1 MYSASTVEG
10 IELGP
15 VRRCG
20 AFELTSYCALK
31 LCSFSH
37 TLPHP
42 TPPGPFSNQ
51 AHDPGRESAPR
62 RDWSA
67 QRRKEGLIAMLRP
80 CYTVQRFEYSSAE
93 SAAPYCGLCE
103 DRAIPRASF
112 EGLWG
117 RIYVPVDVPQAALH
131 REARENSPERKRD
144 IRAVADVDESPCTS
158 LTTVAAHYTFDSLF
172 SSPPPPNNSHDGFPH
187 APARPPGRRD
197 GDGRFHGEQRA
208 QDLGCGGV
216 PDGLR
221 DASCAAEG
229 VLSVAVLVCMVL
241 EVGKGVGRH
250 STDPIYLQNLS
261 TIIKIG
267 FFRGLFLVTG
277 ISLVKISVGLFL
289 LRIVEGTVYKRIIL
303 GTIGFLVI
311 FTLACLG
318 TLIFQCIPVDA
329 AWDFIQRP
337 PPFGTGTA
345 KCYSTPVFT
354 AIGLFNGAVNIATDV
369 AFALLPIPIIWKLS
383 VNIRTK
389 ITLIFILSL
398 GFLACVA
405 AIMRETLLVT
415 FFVTP
420 DTNFENAYALWNYAE
435 LAVGIIAA
443 CLPALRP
450 LFAFLLDK
458 ASSTFAS
465 GQVGLSTR
473 HKYYMQSNDINLS
486 NVGKRDDS
494 EGARGDGRYGVSV
507 TSNGRDFYEERMPK
521 RPMGKLEQ
529 SLTEGEGDSDE
540 NILPIQDMDRLE
552 GGNNRI
558 VKTTEVRVS

>member
-1 MYSASTVEG
+1 MLQYFRIHGHRS
-10 IELGP
+10 L
-15 VRRCG
+15 
-20 AFELTSYCALK
+20 
-31 LCSFSH
+31 
-37 TLPHP
+37 
-42 TPPGPFSNQ
+42 
-51 AHDPGRESAPR
+51 
-62 RDWSA
+62 
-67 QRRKEGLIAMLRP
+67 QRRFVLPKPIIPDPL
-80 CYTVQRFEYSSAE
+80 AE
-93 SAAPYCGLCE
+93 P
-103 DRAIPRASF
+103 
-112 EGLWG
+112 
-117 RIYVPVDVPQAALH
+117 
-131 REARENSPERKRD
+131 
-144 IRAVADVDESPCTS
+144 S
-158 LTTVAAHYTFDSLF
+158 L
-172 SSPPPPNNSHDGFPH
+172 
-187 APARPPGRRD
+187 
-197 GDGRFHGEQRA
+197 
-208 QDLGCGGV
+208 
-216 PDGLR
+216 
-221 DASCAAEG
+221 
-229 VLSVAVLVCMVL
+229 
-241 EVGKGVGRH
+241 
-250 STDPIYLQNLS
+250 
-261 TIIKIG
+261 
-267 FFRGLFLVTG
+267 
-277 ISLVKISVGLFL
+277 
-289 LRIVEGTVYKRIIL
+289 
-303 GTIGFLVI
+303 
-311 FTLACLG
+311 
-318 TLIFQCIPVDA
+318 
-329 AWDFIQRP
+329 
-337 PPFGTGTA
+337 
-345 KCYSTPVFT
+345 
-354 AIGLFNGAVNIATDV
+354 AVNIATDV

-415 FFVTP
+415 FFETP

-507 TSNGRDFYEERMPK
+507 TSNGREFYEERMPK